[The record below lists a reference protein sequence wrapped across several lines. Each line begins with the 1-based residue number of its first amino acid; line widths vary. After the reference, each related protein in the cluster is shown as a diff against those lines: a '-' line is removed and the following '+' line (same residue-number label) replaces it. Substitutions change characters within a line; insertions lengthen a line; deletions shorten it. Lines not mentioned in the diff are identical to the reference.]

1 MKIYVITLKN
11 SKRNVTIKRLKKL
24 KLKFEIIYGIDGSKL
39 SKKRLLKI
47 TDSKN
52 IKLNIGR
59 KLSLPEIGTSAS
71 HLLIYKK
78 IVKQNI
84 KQAII
89 LEDDVYLSNKFSK
102 WIENNIMVKDNEII
116 SFHASPSGLIYKKNK
131 KEIIIGNDTVNI
143 HKSKTHLYSCAAY
156 QINFKTCLKILKITN
171 NKVIGIPD
179 WPFFTKKHRIKIN
192 LTLPFMSLII
202 DKGQSMLSESR
213 IASMAPRRLNYK
225 FVPKKLIIVLK
236 SILFISFMP
245 YFFSKKYRCNN
256 YKEIF
261 FYKEFFKMLN
271 YLTGNYYNLNEIFF
285 KKKFY
290 NKDLHKEFIKNKSFG
305 YTHYI

>member
-11 SKRNVTIKRLKKL
+11 SKRDLTIKRLKKL
-24 KLKFEIIYGIDGSKL
+24 KLKFEIIYGIDGNKL

-47 TDSKN
+47 ADPKK
-52 IKLNIGR
+52 IELNIGR

-78 IVKQNI
+78 IVNQNI

-89 LEDDVYLSNKFSK
+89 LEDDVYLSNTFSK
-102 WIENNIMVKDNEII
+102 WIKKNIKVKDNEII

-131 KEIIIGNDTVNI
+131 KEILIGNDRVNI

-171 NKVIGIPD
+171 HKVIGIPD
-179 WPFFTKKHRIKIN
+179 WPFFTKDHKIKIN
-192 LTLPFMSLII
+192 LTLPFMSLIV

-213 IASMAPRRLNYK
+213 IVSMKPRNLNYK
-225 FVPKKLIIVLK
+225 FLPKKLIIIVK
-236 SILFISFMP
+236 SILFISFIP
-245 YFFSKKYRCNN
+245 YFFSKKYRCKN

-290 NKDLHKEFIKNKSFG
+290 NKDLHKEFIKNKSIS